1 MIRKRHTEG
10 HQGPK
15 LQSWFIACFFLLQRS
30 VRHTLSS
37 QDAADITVCLM
48 CISQC
53 DVSWVKSIKLRAV
66 EAVRDLAGVPNATP
80 VATTIVQILLIV
92 S

>member
-1 MIRKRHTEG
+1 
-10 HQGPK
+10 
-15 LQSWFIACFFLLQRS
+15 
-30 VRHTLSS
+30 
-37 QDAADITVCLM
+37 M